1 MRERD
6 REKRIVRLELRALEQ
21 NKINPSK
28 VTHFHAFWPNQFGF
42 ASYLAEFR
50 HIRPKIS
57 VLKIINLGLIVV
69 QA

>member
-6 REKRIVRLELRALEQ
+6 REKRIGRALGAFLEQ

-28 VTHFHAFWPNQFGF
+28 ITHFHAFGPNKFGF